1 MDPQPLLTATEL
13 ALIQGPVSI
22 NVAARSAD
30 LTPCVARALG
40 CRVEGGGQ
48 TITLFLSRTTGSAV
62 LDCLGSN
69 GAIAAVFSRPSTH
82 ETLQLK
88 GVDASLIE
96 CTEPD
101 LMLIQAYRR
110 RFASDLATLGY
121 TDAFADAV
129 VAIMPDLVAV
139 RFTPTAAFQQTPG
152 PSAGQRLGQPPCA

>member
-1 MDPQPLLTATEL
+1 MDFQPLLTPTEL
-13 ALIQGPVSI
+13 ALIEGPVSI

-30 LTPCVARALG
+30 LTPRVARALG
-40 CRVEGGGQ
+40 CRVETGGRE
-48 TITLFLSRTTGSAV
+48 ITLFLSRTTGSAV
-62 LDCLGSN
+62 LACLESN

-88 GVDASLIE
+88 GLDARLIE
-96 CTEPD
+96 CAEPD

-110 RFASDLATLGY
+110 RFASDLATIGY

-129 VAIMPDLVAV
+129 VAIMPDLVGV